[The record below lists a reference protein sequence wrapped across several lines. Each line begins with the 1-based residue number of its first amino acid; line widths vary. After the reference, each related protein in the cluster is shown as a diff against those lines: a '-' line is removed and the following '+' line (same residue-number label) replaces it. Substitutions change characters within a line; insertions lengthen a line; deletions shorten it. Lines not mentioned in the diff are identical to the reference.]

1 MRSRYVIP
9 FPSDVI
15 ESALIPAQIK
25 NLLFIRELPAQSQ
38 LQKHQK
44 QVVTLP
50 MVQNEDTRTMRV
62 ALLCL

>member
-1 MRSRYVIP
+1 M
-9 FPSDVI
+9 I
-15 ESALIPAQIK
+15 ESTLITAQIK
-25 NLLFIRELPAQSQ
+25 NLLFIMELPAQSQ

-50 MVQNEDTRTMRV
+50 MVHNEDTRTVRV